1 MLCPDLQAD
10 KPVTI
15 KSKVWTVFKKEPKP
29 PDLLPPSMKAVVV
42 INREWKNCQ
51 ILDKKNGHTLVLL
64 PATLGEWWVQDEYWW
79 GVDGRPIPSRQL
91 LITTKVGRIH
101 LHVPYYKQKTIEEGG
116 YRSSLYLSCACAA
129 MYLRPEAFVDPD
141 EYYERVQA
149 FGGHESPYA
158 NVDLLRSVGVRATY
172 YKNGIQADLKRAID
186 NCSPII
192 CCALNEGD
200 MRNAKG
206 EGHWVTV
213 VGYDENKRRYIVNDP
228 LGKFLHRDGVYEH
241 DNGEAVEYTTL
252 FFRYRWTA
260 DGWATGWYI
269 VFEGW

>member
-51 ILDKKNGHTLVLL
+51 ILDKKNGHTLVRL

>member
-51 ILDKKNGHTLVLL
+51 ILDKKNGHTLVRL
-64 PATLGEWWVQDEYWW
+64 PSTLGEWWIQDEYWW

-91 LITTKVGRIH
+91 AITTKVGRIH

-129 MYLRPEAFVDPD
+129 MYLRPEAFANPD

-186 NCSPII
+186 NCSPVI

-200 MRNAKG
+200 MYNPKG

-228 LGKFLHRDGVYEH
+228 LGKFLHRDGTYEH
-241 DNGEAVEYTTL
+241 DNGEAIEYTTL

>member
-51 ILDKKNGHTLVLL
+51 ILDKKNGHTLVRL

-213 VGYDENKRRYIVNDP
+213 VGYDENKRRYVVNDP